1 MPKLRDMKRNIVITG
16 GAGFIGSHVVRLFV
30 NKYPEYNIINLDK
43 LTYAGNLTN
52 LKDIEDRPNYRFVK
66 MDICDFEAFY
76 RLMQDE
82 RIDGIIHLAAESH
95 VDRSIKD
102 PFTFARTNVMGTLA
116 LLQAAKLYWES
127 QPTPYVVEHLT
138 ANGQQPT
145 ACRFYHISTDEVYG
159 ALTMNHPEGIEPP
172 FQTVAS
178 SEGHKAYGDDF
189 FYETTKYNPH
199 SPYSASK
206 ASSDHFVRA
215 YHDTY
220 GMPTI
225 VTNCSN
231 NYGPY
236 QFPEKLIPLFI
247 NNIRNRK
254 PLPVYG
260 KGENVRDWL
269 FVEDHARAIDLIF
282 HEGKVAETYNIGGF
296 NEWKNIDLIKVMIK
310 TVDRILGNPEG
321 HSLDLITYVTDRLG
335 HDARYAIDSTKLQR
349 ELGWE
354 PSLQFEEGIE
364 KTVRWYL
371 DNEEWLENITSGDYQ
386 VYYDTMYKDR

>member
-1 MPKLRDMKRNIVITG
+1 MKRNIVITG

-43 LTYAGNLTN
+43 LTYAGNLAN
-52 LKDIEDRPNYRFVK
+52 LKDIEDKPNYKFVK
-66 MDICDFEAFY
+66 MDICDFDAFY
-76 RLMQDE
+76 KLMQDE
-82 RIDGIIHLAAESH
+82 HIDGIIHLAAESH

-102 PFTFARTNVMGTLA
+102 PFTFARTNVMGTLS
-116 LLQAAKLYWES
+116 LLHAAKLYWES
-127 QPTPYVVEHLT
+127 LPEKYE
-138 ANGQQPT
+138 GK
-145 ACRFYHISTDEVYG
+145 RFYHISTDEVYG
-159 ALTMNHPEGIEPP
+159 ALEMTHPEGIPAP
-172 FQTVAS
+172 FSTKAS
-178 SEGHKAYGDDF
+178 SEAQHEAYGEDF
-189 FYETTKYNPH
+189 FVETTKYNPH

-215 YHDTY
+215 FHDTY

-247 NNIRNRK
+247 NNIRHRK

-269 FVEDHARAIDLIF
+269 FVEDHARAIDLIY
-282 HEGKVAETYNIGGF
+282 HEGKVSETYNIGGF
-296 NEWKNIDLIKVMIK
+296 NEWKNIDIIKVVIQ
-310 TVDRILGNPEG
+310 TVDDALGRTETHADGTKVYPDM
-321 HSLDLITYVTDRLG
+321 DLITYVTDRLG
-335 HDARYAIDSTKLQR
+335 HDMRYAIDSSKLQR

-354 PSLQFEEGIE
+354 PSLQFDGGIRE
-364 KTVRWYL
+364 TIEWYL
-371 DNEEWLENITSGDYQ
+371 NNQEWLDNVTSGDYQ
-386 VYYDTMYKDR
+386 KYYEKMYNN